1 MAACG
6 GGSGSGSGSD
16 NKDPGQPLA
25 VAIGLSAASGGT
37 CTLVDAA
44 NKRLAEP
51 ATTSA
56 GSANFN
62 NVSLPT
68 GLVLLSCS
76 GGTYTDPTTG
86 SSLGAPTLRNWAVVP
101 TAPGALVVVS
111 PLTEIAVRLLGSRPA
126 NTDYSSVLGLVS
138 TAFGISGSDLS
149 GTAPTD
155 LARAAATTSDA
166 SRHGLAIAALSQL
179 QMEGSLGK
187 TADAVM
193 GALAANIDASGHPKS
208 DATLDVYVHAL
219 EAVLDNTR
227 LKSNLGS
234 IGTSLAIAAIQKVDN
249 FVPLAS
255 IDYVET
261 NLSPTRDGAA
271 DHAIEPGV
279 AGTLLIGGLNLG
291 LNMDVRLGGLV
302 CKLHD
307 LAGVDAETDSAAE
320 ELRADCPAQAAGT
333 VQLVVKDAGV
343 VVSQTAINV
352 LVGTAASQRKHA
364 LSVAPAPTSA
374 NGPATVSG
382 SVTAQAPSIGLPDN
396 RGGHNYAAPRSFA
409 VRGVVVELL
418 DRGAGDVVLMQSST
432 DANGNYSFVGAD
444 AGKRVVV
451 RVEAQLLKTRAA
463 GASTGAVWNLMVRD
477 NTSSTSPKAMY
488 VLDSAELLTTAG
500 AQTQDV
506 VASLGFNAD
515 GSAQSASGTERRSA
529 PFSILE
535 VAYSAMTKIEATD
548 ANVSF
553 PDVNFYWSPNNV
565 DSGGDKEK
573 GQISTSHYS
582 GGGTMPGVYI
592 LGKADVDTDEFDQGV
607 IGHEFGHW
615 LQAVLSYSDSPGGS
629 HANAEF
635 KDASLAFG
643 EGYGTAVGGLLMS
656 NPLYIDTKGVK
667 QSNGSVTDLDA
678 ATAAGV
684 RKGFYAEES
693 VQYVLYQIGKKYGFA
708 AFWRAV
714 TTMKDDHHSATVFS
728 FLNRYVA
735 QNPAAP
741 IADLLTAENLRSTD
755 PLGLLPGGS
764 AADPA
769 ITADASKGAAAS
781 GADDLE
787 TLYLPVELASSS
799 VPAAA
804 VVVAPNA
811 PAFCINHNLAG
822 AKTANGLGMLKRF
835 SFKANFTGSLGLKVL
850 DSTGAEIDG
859 KNYTLSARSAKG
871 QALSTFGWAEGNGSQ
886 IAVEDNVTYTL
897 RFGRDSADV
906 PLGNQ
911 CGNKLSLWRLPARA
925 AGRWRP
931 CCVGCWSGC
940 WAAAAPPIPRRQ
952 PRRC

>member
-1 MAACG
+1 MPVQSPLSWARAAVTTAAAVMLGALAACG
-6 GGSGSGSGSD
+6 GGGSD
-16 NKDPGQPLA
+16 SSPGQSLTA
-25 VAIGLSAASGGT
+25 VVGLSAANGGT
-37 CTLVDAA
+37 CNLVDAA

-51 ATTSA
+51 ASVSA
-56 GSANFN
+56 GSANFRD
-62 NVSLPT
+62 VSMPA
-68 GLVLLSCS
+68 GLALLSCS
-76 GGTYTDPTTG
+76 GGTYTDATTG
-86 SSLGAPTLRNWAVVP
+86 SSLSAPTLRHWTLVP
-101 TAPGALVVVS
+101 SAAGALVVVS
-111 PLTEIAVRLLGSRPA
+111 PLTEIAVRLLGSRAPA
-126 NTDYSSVLGLVS
+126 TDYSTVLGQVG
-138 TAFGISGSDLS
+138 TAFGLSGSDLRS
-149 GTAPTD
+149 AAPTD
-155 LARAAATTSDA
+155 LARSAATNSDA

-179 QMEGSLGK
+179 QLEGSLGK

-193 GALAANIDASGHPKS
+193 AALAANIDASGHPKS
-208 DATLDVYVHAL
+208 DTTLDLYVHAL
-219 EAVLDNTR
+219 EAVLDNPR
-227 LKSNLGS
+227 LKANLGS
-234 IGTSLAIAAIQKVDN
+234 IGSSLVTAAIQKVDN

-271 DHAIEPGV
+271 DHEIEPGV
-279 AGTLLIGGLNLG
+279 AGTLLIGGQNLG
-291 LNMDVRLGGLV
+291 LNMDVRLGGLA

-307 LAGVDAETDSAAE
+307 LAGVDEESDSTAE

-333 VQLVVKDAGV
+333 VQLVIKDSGT

-352 LVGTAASQRKHA
+352 LVGTNASQRKRA
-364 LSVAPAPTSA
+364 LSVAPAPSSA

-382 SVTAQAPSIGLPDN
+382 SVTAQAPTIGLPDN
-396 RGGHNYAAPRSFA
+396 RGGHNYATPRSFA

-418 DRGAGDVVLMQSST
+418 DRSAGDAVLMQSST

-451 RVEAQLLKTRAA
+451 RVKAQLLKTRAA
-463 GASTGAVWNLMVRD
+463 GTSTGAVWNLSVRD

-488 VLDSAELLTTAG
+488 VLDSAELTTTAG

-515 GSAQSASGTERRSA
+515 GSAQSVNGVERRSA

-582 GGGTMPGVYI
+582 SGGTMPGVYI

-667 QSNGSVTDLDA
+667 QSIGGVTDLDA

-684 RKGFYAEES
+684 RKGFYSEES

-714 TTMKDDHHSATVFS
+714 TTMKDNHHSATVFS
-728 FLNRYVA
+728 FLNRYIA
-735 QNPAAP
+735 QNPSAA

-755 PLGLLPGGS
+755 PLGVLPAGS

-787 TLYLPVELASSS
+787 TLYLPLDLAASSA
-799 VPAAA
+799 PTAA
-804 VVVAPNA
+804 VAVVPNA
-811 PAFCINHNLAG
+811 PAFCINHNLPG

-850 DSTGAEIDG
+850 DSSGAEIDN

-871 QALSTFGWAEGNGSQ
+871 QALSTFGWADGNGSQ

-897 RFGRDSADV
+897 RFGRDNADV

-911 CGNKLSLWRLPARA
+911 CGNKLSVWRLPA
-925 AGRWRP
+925 
-931 CCVGCWSGC
+931 
-940 WAAAAPPIPRRQ
+940 
-952 PRRC
+952 

>member
-1 MAACG
+1 MPTQATLSWARAALAAAALVALAACG
-6 GGSGSGSGSD
+6 GGGD
-16 NKDPGQPLA
+16 NKDPGQSLA
-25 VAIGLSAASGGT
+25 VVVGLSAASGGT
-37 CTLVDAA
+37 CSLVDTA

-62 NVSLPT
+62 NVSAPT
-68 GLVLLSCS
+68 GLALLSCS

-86 SSLGAPTLRNWAVVP
+86 SSLSAPTLRNWTLVSS
-101 TAPGALVVVS
+101 APGALVVAS
-111 PLTEIAVRLLGSRPA
+111 PLTEIAVRLLGSRTA
-126 NTDYSSVLGLVS
+126 STDYSTVLGLVS
-138 TAFGISGSDLS
+138 TAFGLS
-149 GTAPTD
+149 GTDLGSSAPTD
-155 LARAAATTSDA
+155 LARSAATNSDA

-179 QMEGSLGK
+179 QMDGALGT

-193 GALAANIDASGHPKS
+193 AALADNITTSGHPKS
-208 DATLDVYVHAL
+208 GETLDAYVHAL

-227 LKSNLGS
+227 LKANLGS
-234 IGTSLAIAAIQKVDN
+234 IGSNLAIAAIQQVDN

-271 DHAIEPGV
+271 DHEMEPGV

-333 VQLVVKDAGV
+333 VQLVIKDAGV
-343 VVSQTAINV
+343 VVSQTTINV
-352 LVGTAASQRKHA
+352 LVGTAASQRRLDKHA
-364 LSVAPAPTSA
+364 LSLAPAPTNA

-382 SVTAQAPSIGLPDN
+382 SVTALAPSIGLPDN

-418 DRGAGDVVLMQSST
+418 DRGAGDAVLLQTST

-451 RVEAQLLKTRAA
+451 RVKAQLLKTRAA

-477 NTSSTSPKAMY
+477 NTSSTSPKALY
-488 VLDSAELLTTAG
+488 VLDSAELTTAAG

-515 GSAQSASGTERRSA
+515 GSAQSVNGVERRSA

-667 QSNGSVTDLDA
+667 QGNGSVTDLDA

-684 RKGFYAEES
+684 RKGFYSEES

-728 FLNRYVA
+728 FLNRYAA

-755 PLGLLPGGS
+755 PLGMLPGGS
-764 AADPA
+764 TADPA
-769 ITADASKGAAAS
+769 ITAAASKGAAAS

-787 TLYLPVELASSS
+787 TLYLPVDLAASSA
-799 VPAAA
+799 PTAA

-850 DSTGAEIDG
+850 DSTGAEMDG

-886 IAVEDNVTYTL
+886 IAVEDTVTYTL

-911 CGNKLSLWRLPARA
+911 CGNKLSLWRLPA
-925 AGRWRP
+925 
-931 CCVGCWSGC
+931 
-940 WAAAAPPIPRRQ
+940 
-952 PRRC
+952 